1 MMLPSV
7 LVALALLQTPPSG
20 IPPLRTDP
28 KTGPVIAFHQV
39 FMTSSVAALWL
50 EGGEQGPRLV
60 SVEPLPGEFQTR
72 RYPEPVGD
80 GTWVEL
86 LNGKMQLM
94 AAYRGA
100 VPPPG
105 GLCAVEVPIVK
116 GTWWVLLIERGGG
129 ETTILG
135 QYEVGPDLARIAS
148 RLGADE

>member
-1 MMLPSV
+1 MMLPSL
-7 LVALALLQTPPSG
+7 LVALALAQTPPPG
-20 IPPLRTDP
+20 IPPVRSDP

-39 FMTSSVAALWL
+39 FMTSSVVALWL
-50 EGGEQGPRLV
+50 EGGEQGPSLV
-60 SVEPLPGEFQTR
+60 SVEPLFGEFQTR

-105 GLCAVEVPIVK
+105 ERCAVEVPIVK
-116 GTWWVLLIERGGG
+116 GTWWVLIVERRS
-129 ETTILG
+129 ETTKILG

-148 RLGADE
+148 RLGADQ

>member
-1 MMLPSV
+1 MMLAPV
-7 LVALALLQTPPSG
+7 LVALALLQTAPPG
-20 IPPLRTDP
+20 IPPVRTDP

-60 SVEPLPGEFQTR
+60 SVEPLPGEFQAR

-105 GLCAVEVPIVK
+105 ERCALEVPIVK
-116 GTWWVLLIERGGG
+116 GTWWVLILQRRG
-129 ETTILG
+129 TVTKILG
-135 QYEVGPDLARIAS
+135 QYDVGPDLARIAS